1 MIAVALIAV
10 LSLGLVPTRLKVDD
24 LVGCYQLS
32 LGPWEPKLE
41 LGRDAIF
48 VSMPDGIRLYADQ
61 GKDGFEKEGRILR
74 ALPGGNS
81 GKGPPSFW
89 RLKSENQVEL
99 IWTNGFTSVRAVLAR
114 EKSVLKGI
122 AETHWDFPRQ
132 VQKRSVTATPVACAQ
147 P

>member
-1 MIAVALIAV
+1 MIAVGLIAT
-10 LSLGLVPTRLKVDD
+10 LWLGFVPARLEVKD
-24 LVGCYQLS
+24 LVGCYQLA

-41 LGRDAIF
+41 LGREAVF
-48 VSMPDGIRLYADQ
+48 VSMPDGIRLYANQ
-61 GKDGFEKEGRILR
+61 GTDGFEKQGRILR

-89 RLKSENQVEL
+89 RLKGENQVEL
-99 IWTNGFTSVRAVLAR
+99 IWTDGFTSVRAVLAR

-122 AETHWDFPRQ
+122 AETHWDSPRQ

-147 P
+147 A